1 MNKKTLWLMITLAA
15 LSLGLTACG
24 DTLGSKA
31 LLFSN
36 LSLSAGETGKVTLSA
51 SALPRFNSI
60 QVGPKGVVKY
70 DPKVIEVLSVTGMN
84 GFVVFAHDIDS
95 GVGEISLAA
104 GSTSGPVPN
113 GAILEF
119 EVRAVGAS
127 GATSQINITQLDFVL
142 KNDSEPITGI
152 KITPGQVSI
161 N

>member
-1 MNKKTLWLMITLAA
+1 MNKKTLWMAVILAA

-60 QVGPKGVVKY
+60 QVGPSGVIKY
-70 DPKVIEVLSVTGMN
+70 DPKIIEVLSITGLG
-84 GFVVFAHDIDS
+84 GFTVFASDIDS
-95 GVGEISLAA
+95 TTGEISLAA
-104 GSTSGPVPN
+104 GSTSGAVPN

-119 EVRAVGAS
+119 QVRAVGAS
-127 GATSQINITQLDFVL
+127 GASTQINITKLDFVL
-142 KNDSEPITGI
+142 KTDAEPITGI

>member
-1 MNKKTLWLMITLAA
+1 MNKKTLWMAMILAA

-36 LSLSAGETGKVTLSA
+36 LAIDPGQTGKVTLSA

-60 QVGPKGVVKY
+60 QVGPNGVIKY
-70 DPKVIEVLSVTGMN
+70 DPKIIEVLSITGLN
-84 GFVVFAHDIDS
+84 GFTVFASNIDN

-127 GATSQINITQLDFVL
+127 GASTQINITKLDFL
-142 KNDSEPITGI
+142 MKTDSEPITGV
-152 KITPGQVSI
+152 KVTPGLVSI